1 MCFVSSGDRQ
11 LLSPFL
17 LGRSLGELSHTGGSS
32 HFPQSPGLCSD
43 HSRHLRPNSAP
54 LPSPAAAGGPR
65 NWSTSPF
72 LGPAGRVSRAQQSCV
87 AGGSDR
93 LHHPGRLWGCA
104 WPWRP
109 ACIRP
114 ASGPVS
120 VAPPPPPLVA
130 AAVRERCSLRVV
142 LCQTESSGRN
152 PDCCTLLSAH
162 LPAGPPCFP
171 GRALRGWLACGSCPD
186 GPSLTSGFISG
197 LGRASFLVFSGS
209 RCAAVAPLGGS
220 RLLLCCA
227 HLCPDASSRC
237 LSVLAELSVTHAQ
250 VTASQKPP
258 LSRQLRAFPFY
269 GRYSIR
275 SVGL

>member
-1 MCFVSSGDRQ
+1 MIVSTESNCCISPSLRAACFVGWRPSPLRAACGASLRLESVRLTCLERFVAQERANRLVLTSVGFNCFPLCKKVFKTRLENCGPRAHALLSHGDLPLCFVSSGDRQ

-120 VAPPPPPLVA
+120 VAPPPA
-130 AAVRERCSLRVV
+130 AC
-142 LCQTESSGRN
+142 GRRS
-152 PDCCTLLSAH
+152 P
-162 LPAGPPCFP
+162 
-171 GRALRGWLACGSCPD
+171 RALLFTRRALPD
-186 GPSLTSGFISG
+186 RIVRTEP
-197 LGRASFLVFSGS
+197 
-209 RCAAVAPLGGS
+209 
-220 RLLLCCA
+220 
-227 HLCPDASSRC
+227 
-237 LSVLAELSVTHAQ
+237 
-250 VTASQKPP
+250 
-258 LSRQLRAFPFY
+258 
-269 GRYSIR
+269 
-275 SVGL
+275 